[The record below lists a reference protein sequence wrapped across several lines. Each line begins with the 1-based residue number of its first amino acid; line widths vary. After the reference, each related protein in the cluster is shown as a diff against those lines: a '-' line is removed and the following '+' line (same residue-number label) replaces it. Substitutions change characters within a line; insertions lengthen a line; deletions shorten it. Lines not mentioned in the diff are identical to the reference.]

1 MRKFYLL
8 FRFVISMALFT
19 LVLSCNENTVD
30 PDLFGSISGTV
41 KTSEGSL
48 PMVGVV
54 ISTSPGTR
62 SVTTDVDG
70 HFNLGEV
77 LVGDYSVTA
86 KKEDYTTENVSI
98 KVLVGQELVMDIVMQ
113 VAPPEF
119 AAPEEPVYITP
130 LNATVDLA
138 TNTEL
143 VWNAGET
150 ETGDTLRYDVILYEG
165 GDDFEGTKVASNIID
180 TTYTVSGLKFET
192 PYQWRIVARNRSLDE
207 TEGRLW
213 KFKTESYPSN
223 GFFFVKDTLGSKD
236 IYSWDLA
243 KNHLVRLTNGGG
255 SELYPKISP
264 NEELLAFS
272 SNESGK
278 YQIYTMDSKGNNVS
292 QVTNLPIAGYQNNGS
307 GFSWSPDGSQIA
319 YANYSDLYKINYN
332 GTGLQSIA
340 KAPVN
345 RQFKSCDWSG
355 HFNNGSQEKI
365 VALTQGEL
373 PYDNE
378 IYLMDPDGS
387 NMTLLVDNL
396 EGTLSNPHFSL
407 GGNSVIFSLD
417 SLYEDDQGR
426 QLNAKI
432 YSIDVDGTNLVD
444 LSEDNKE
451 LGTNDLQAVFSQT
464 GWKIIFMNLANDGD
478 GTKNIWTMD
487 PDGQNREEIIKNAE
501 MPEWI
506 NPK

>member
-8 FRFVISMALFT
+8 FRFLFLMT
-19 LVLSCNENTVD
+19 IFSLVFSCNENTID
-30 PDLFGSISGTV
+30 PDQFGSISGTV
-41 KTSEGSL
+41 KTSDGNL
-48 PMVGVV
+48 PMEGVA
-54 ISTSPGTR
+54 ISTSPGSK

-86 KKEDYTTENVSI
+86 KKEDYTSENVSI
-98 KVLVGQELVMDIVMQ
+98 KVLVGQALVMDIVMQ

-138 TNTEL
+138 TSTEL

-150 ETGDTLRYDVILYEG
+150 ETGDTLRYDVIIFEG
-165 GDDFEGTKVASNIID
+165 GDDFEGTKVASNILD

-192 PYQWRIVARNRSLDE
+192 PYQWKIVARNRSLDE

-213 KFKTESYPSN
+213 KFKTEKYPSN
-223 GFFFVKDTLGSKD
+223 PFFFVKDTLGSKD

-243 KNHLVRLTNGGG
+243 ENHLIRLTDDGG
-255 SELYPKISP
+255 SEVSPRISP

-272 SNESGK
+272 SNVTGK
-278 YQIYTMDSKGNNVS
+278 YQIYTMDLKGNNVTK
-292 QVTNLPIAGYQNNGS
+292 VTDLPIAGYQNNGS

-319 YANYSDLYKINYN
+319 YANYSNLYKINYN

-345 RQFKSCDWSG
+345 RQFKSCEWSG
-355 HFNNGSQEKI
+355 HFKNRSQEKI

-378 IYLMDPDGS
+378 IYLMDPDSS

-396 EGTLSNPHFSL
+396 PGTLSNPHFTIT
-407 GGNSVIFSLD
+407 GDKVIFSLD
-417 SLYEDDQGR
+417 SLYEDDQG
-426 QLNAKI
+426 QQFNAKI
-432 YSIDVDGTNLVD
+432 YSIDVDGSNLTD

-451 LGTNDLQAVFSQT
+451 AGTNDLQAVFSQT
-464 GWKIIFMNLANDGD
+464 GGKIIFMNVANDGD

-487 PDGQNREEIIKNAE
+487 TDGQNREEIIKNAE